1 MSGAKLRKEAERW
14 YKQSEDDIG
23 AASGLLSIGKYAQSC
38 FYAQQAA
45 EKSLKA
51 VGFLLDTDPWGHSCT
66 KLIQSL
72 PSSERKLFAAVEDNA
87 KSLDK
92 LYIPTRYPDAL
103 ADITPAE
110 AFTEKEAHSAIE
122 LAQEI
127 LSCVESRIYRVPVNS
142 KETIDEA
149 PEAER

>member
-1 MSGAKLRKEAERW
+1 MSGSKLRQEAERW
-14 YKQSEDDIG
+14 YKQSEDDLE
-23 AASGLLSIGKYAQSC
+23 AASGLLSISKYAQSC

-66 KLIQSL
+66 KLIQNL
-72 PSSERKLFAAVEDNA
+72 PAAERKLFSEIEDNA

-103 ADITPAE
+103 ADITPSE
-110 AFTEKEAHSAIE
+110 AFTKKEALLAIE

-127 LSCVESRIYRVPVNS
+127 LSCAEERIYSVSTGSEERG
-142 KETIDEA
+142 DE
-149 PEAER
+149 